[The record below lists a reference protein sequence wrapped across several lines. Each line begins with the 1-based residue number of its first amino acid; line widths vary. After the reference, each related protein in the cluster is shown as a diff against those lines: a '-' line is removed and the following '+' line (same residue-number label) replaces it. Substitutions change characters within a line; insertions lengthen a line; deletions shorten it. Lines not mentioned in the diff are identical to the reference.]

1 MHIERRRVVRRA
13 VSGGVLLAALS
24 ALPLG
29 ALELAYV
36 FAARHPSFGSGGE
49 AVRFSL
55 LLVLLLVS
63 AGAVIGALEGLVL
76 LGVSQL
82 TALVARRRVTEARWM
97 AWFYSLLVL
106 PGIAVVAAKA
116 FAGRR
121 AQLIP
126 AHDLIAVG
134 VGLVGL
140 VGAYL
145 TFRLVIAARDRF
157 RVRRWG
163 PRQAALIVPVL
174 LLAVAGLYVVDQ
186 RVLARLYGFFHVGVA
201 LLAIGVCQ
209 LSLGTIYAAY
219 RPSVRWI
226 GRLAEPYAALMIVL
240 TAVAGAAFALSAIGR
255 SESLRFLYF
264 EHTAVQAKVLA
275 AAGGLGLMH
284 GGGPPP
290 PATVPAPVE
299 GPASTLMV
307 GPRKPDAN
315 VLLISVDALR
325 ADHMGAYG
333 YKRRTTPQL
342 DAWASSAARFERA
355 YCQVPHTSFSVTS
368 LMTGTYIYSLST
380 VDPGRRYVT
389 LPEVLR
395 RYGYKTAGFFPPAVF
410 YIDRNNFTAFE
421 KSKFGFEYV
430 KYEYLDADKRI
441 DQVLTFLRG
450 EKQRRVFVWIHFF
463 EPHEPYDPRPGFDF
477 GPRAVDRYDSEVAYV
492 DHHIGR
498 LLDFVRRELPN
509 TFVALTADH
518 GEEFG
523 EHGGHYH
530 GNALYDQQVGVPLI
544 VGGPGIKAGRIAG
557 AAQVIDLPVTLL
569 SLVDVP
575 AVAGMRGT
583 DLGPWLA
590 GEDPQR
596 LPPAFSEMERKK
608 LVVHGGHKLLCDTA
622 RDFCELYDLQRD
634 PGETQNLIGRRG
646 ELAAEL
652 RRQLQRWMASHA
664 PRRNEDDGAEVATL
678 LDRGRQKD
686 PGAIPGLI
694 KLADGQ
700 VETRRE
706 AVRLLT
712 LMRAAPAQRSLVRA
726 MHDADPGVRLQAIVG
741 AALLGDGSA
750 LAQTAAVLQRVDLPP
765 ALRRDALLA
774 QARAGQRHA
783 ALPLAAVLDGSRDIY
798 ERVEIIEALGR
809 LGDEGAAPALLRQL
823 TTLRTRLYAIEALGQ
838 VRARAAVLELSKVL
852 AQDRFISW
860 RKAAARAL
868 GQIGDPRGA
877 RPLQQAAAREMET
890 DVAVEA
896 LGALARLGGRE
907 LSLPGLTP
915 LPGRAWA
922 CANSACVLELG
933 VDCASAEPRE
943 LVIAAR
949 VPAKHAA
956 PVVLCGEREVA
967 TVLGVEPAAVVG
979 LPRGQGGRLRLRSK
993 APVELRYIG
1002 LRPVPRKAEPPP
1014 EEQPE
1019 KKEADKNDRSEE
1031 DEEV

>member
-1 MHIERRRVVRRA
+1 LV
-13 VSGGVLLAALS
+13 ALS

-29 ALELAYV
+29 MLELAYV
-36 FAARHPSFGSGGE
+36 FGVRHPSFGSTGE
-49 AVRFSL
+49 AVRFAAL
-55 LLVLLLVS
+55 LLLLLVS
-63 AGAVIGALEGLVL
+63 VGAVLGAVEGLVA

-82 TALVARRRVTEARWM
+82 TTLVAKRRVTESVWT

-106 PGIAVVAAKA
+106 PGIAVIAAKA

-126 AHDLIAVG
+126 AHNLIAVG

-140 VGAYL
+140 VGVYV
-145 TFRLVIAARDRF
+145 TVRVVIAARDHF
-157 RVRRWG
+157 RLRRWG
-163 PRQAALIVPVL
+163 PRQAALIVPALVL
-174 LLAVAGLYVVDQ
+174 VMVALYVADQ
-186 RVLARLYGFFHVGVA
+186 IVLARLYGFFHVGVA
-201 LLAIGVCQ
+201 LLVVAVCQ
-209 LSLGTIYAAY
+209 LAVGTIYAAY

-226 GRLAEPYAALMIVL
+226 GRLAEPYIALLIVC
-240 TAVAGAAFALSAIGR
+240 TSVAGAAFSLSAIGR
-255 SESLRFLYF
+255 SESLRFLSF
-264 EHTAVQAKVLA
+264 EHTAVEAKVLA
-275 AAGGLGLMH
+275 AASRMGLMH
-284 GGGPPP
+284 GGSAA
-290 PATVPAPVE
+290 PAGGAPVAE
-299 GPASTLMV
+299 GPATTLIA
-307 GPRKPDAN
+307 GPRKPEAN
-315 VLLISVDALR
+315 IILISVDALR

-342 DAWASSAARFERA
+342 DGWAAGSARFERA

-368 LMTGTYIYSLST
+368 LMTGTYIYALST

-441 DQVLTFLRG
+441 DQVLAFLRE
-450 EKQRRVFVWIHFF
+450 EKQRRVFVWVHFF

-492 DHHIGR
+492 DHHVGR

-530 GNALYDQQVGVPLI
+530 GNALYDQQVSVPLI
-544 VGGPGIKAGRIAG
+544 VGGPGVKVGRIAG

-575 AVAGMRGT
+575 IAAGMRGT
-583 DLGPWLA
+583 DLGPWLG
-590 GEDPQR
+590 GEDPAR
-596 LPPAFSEMERKK
+596 LPPVFSEMERKK

-622 RDFCELYDLQRD
+622 RDFCELYDLQHD
-634 PGETQNLIGRRG
+634 PGEKENLIGRRG
-646 ELAAEL
+646 ELTAEL
-652 RRQLQRWMASHA
+652 RHKLQEWMASHA
-664 PRRNEDDGAEVATL
+664 PRRTEEDGAEVRTL

-712 LMRAAPAQRSLVRA
+712 LMRAAPALRSLVRA
-726 MHDADPGVRLQAIVG
+726 TQDADPGVRLQAIIG
-741 AALLGDGSA
+741 AALLGDAPA
-750 LAQTAAVLQRVDLPP
+750 LVQTAAVLQRSDLPP
-765 ALRRDALLA
+765 VMRRDALLA

-783 ALPLAAVLDGSRDIY
+783 TLPLAAVLDESQDVY
-798 ERVEIIEALGR
+798 ERIEIIEALGR

-838 VRARAAVLELSKVL
+838 VRARAAVPELSKVL

-860 RKAAARAL
+860 RKAAARSL
-868 GQIGDPRGA
+868 GQIGDPRGL
-877 RPLQQAAAREMET
+877 RPLQLAAVHEMET
-890 DVAVEA
+890 DVAAEA
-896 LGALARLGGRE
+896 LAALVRNGARE
-907 LSLPGLTP
+907 LSVPGVTT

-922 CANSACVLELG
+922 CSRGVCALELG

-943 LVIAAR
+943 LLIAAR
-949 VPAKHAA
+949 AAAKNA

-967 TVLGVEPAAVVG
+967 TVLGVEPAVVVG
-979 LPRGQGGRLRLRSK
+979 LPRKGGALRLRGK
-993 APVELRYIG
+993 VQLELRFVG
-1002 LRPVPRKAEPPP
+1002 LRPTPRKAEPPP
-1014 EEQPE
+1014 EEQP
-1019 KKEADKNDRSEE
+1019 KKKTDKEDKAEEEEE
-1031 DEEV
+1031 D